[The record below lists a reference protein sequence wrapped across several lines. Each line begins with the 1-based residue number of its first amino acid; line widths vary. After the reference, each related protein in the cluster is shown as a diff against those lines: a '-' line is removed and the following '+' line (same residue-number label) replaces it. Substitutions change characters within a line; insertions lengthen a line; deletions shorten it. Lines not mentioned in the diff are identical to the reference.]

1 MKKFFPNYLT
11 FFFFMF
17 CLSMNAYGDAPS
29 QSSNASES
37 HPTLRSRLITVLK
50 NHEEIKSFENQVEQ
64 ARARYSQSK
73 GLYYPTMDLRADG
86 GREKINKEFIADTEE
101 NRYNIT
107 LRANQLITDFG
118 KTQDSIA
125 RSGVLL
131 DQANARLESK
141 RQQVLLQGITAYINI
156 VKARE
161 RLRLSR
167 QSEERIKE
175 LTGIEKTLVEKQ
187 AGLSSDVLQ
196 AKSQL
201 AGAMALRVQAEG
213 DLSIAR
219 NRFQVVFSHAL
230 DTAEIEQLKD
240 IEAPFKK
247 LPVMLEEAV
256 SIAQKQNP
264 ELMAT
269 LYNTQIA
276 EKDIDIAKAAFY
288 PQLNLYAEALK
299 KDNDAGIKGYS
310 DELSAG
316 VEFRYNLFNG
326 GMDRAALKSAVAN
339 KNASSYNAEYAQKII
354 REQVH
359 NTWEQL
365 SILKQRS
372 DLLEQQAEI
381 VENFLILAKKERK
394 MGTRS
399 LLDVLNG
406 EINFINAVASSIA
419 TRQDTKIAA
428 YNLFFAMGDINL
440 ELFE

>member
-1 MKKFFPNYLT
+1 MKKIFPAYLT

-17 CLSMNAYGDAPS
+17 CLSMNAYGDASS
-29 QSSNASES
+29 QSTNAS
-37 HPTLRSRLITVLK
+37 HPTLRGWLITVLK
-50 NHEEIKSFENQVEQ
+50 NHEEIKSFESQVEQ
-64 ARARYSQSK
+64 ASARYSQSK

-86 GREKINKEFIADTEE
+86 GREKINKEFSADTEE

-161 RLRLSR
+161 RLKLSR
-167 QSEERIKE
+167 QSEARIKE

-219 NRFQVVFSHAL
+219 NRFQVIFSHAL
-230 DTAEIEQLKD
+230 DTTEIEQLTD

-256 SIAQKQNP
+256 STAQKQNP
-264 ELMAT
+264 ELMVA

-326 GMDRAALKSAVAN
+326 GMDRAALKSALAN
-339 KNASSYNAEYAQKII
+339 KNASSYNAEYVQKII
-354 REQVH
+354 REQV
-359 NTWEQL
+359 NNSWEQL

-406 EINFINAVASSIA
+406 EINYINSVASSIA

-428 YNLFFAMGDINL
+428 YNLFFAMGNINL